1 MLRLGSKLTGLVA
14 GFAILAGLG
23 IGEAAAASLQESISK
38 AVSTHPRIGALKS
51 NRDAIDDE
59 LRQARGLYLPQIDLR
74 AAIGPEWSDSPGTRA
89 RGTGSTWDSRK
100 ESSIILQQRIF
111 DGFEADSE
119 VAQQKA
125 RSKSASYRVSESAQ
139 FTGLDAVEAHIEV
152 LRFRKLIE
160 AAETNVEIH
169 RSYLGRVRER
179 VDSGAGTTD
188 ELAQASS
195 RLDNAQAIVADN
207 IQGLRDAEAL
217 YINIVGDAPTEL
229 DEVPFPTPM
238 LPADLDNALLLLA
251 KNPTVKITEA
261 DIETT
266 EALIGLAESRF
277 YPKINLE
284 LSGRWDDDLDGI
296 EGRDRDAIAAVV
308 LRWNL
313 YRGGIDTANR
323 NEAVERRAEA
333 RNNRLVAVRNFEEE
347 MRNSWSQ
354 LEAQSARAKLLADAV
369 EQNRIFRDAYSEQ
382 FDLGT
387 RSLLDLLD
395 AENELYSNIAQ
406 QITADYAR
414 KFAAYRVMAVGGEL
428 LQMHN
433 VAMPEQA
440 TPHPDDEQ
448 WTFNDVAPD
457 WK

>member
-1 MLRLGSKLTGLVA
+1 MSRLGSKLTGLVA
-14 GFAILAGLG
+14 GFAILAG
-23 IGEAAAASLQESISK
+23 IGVADATAASLQESVSK
-38 AVSTHPRIGALKS
+38 AVATHPRIGALKS
-51 NRDAIDDE
+51 NRDAIDHE
-59 LRQARGLYLPQIDLR
+59 LRQARGLYLPQVDLR
-74 AAIGPEWSDSPGTRA
+74 AAVGPEWSDSPGTRA
-89 RGTGSTWDSRK
+89 RDTNSTWDTRK

-160 AAETNVEIH
+160 AAERNVEIH

-179 VDSGAGTTD
+179 TESGAGTTD
-188 ELAQASS
+188 ESAQAQS
-195 RLDNAQAIVADN
+195 RLDAAEAILTDN
-207 IQGLRDAEAL
+207 IKGLRDAEAK

-229 DEVPFPTPM
+229 DDVPLPLAA
-238 LPADLDNALLLLA
+238 LPADIDNALLLLA
-251 KNPTVKITEA
+251 KNPTVKITDA

-277 YPKINLE
+277 YPHINLE

-296 EGRDRDAIAAVV
+296 EGRDRDAIALVV

-347 MRNSWSQ
+347 MRNSWAQ
-354 LEAQSARAKLLADAV
+354 FEAESRRSELLASAV
-369 EQNRIFRDAYSEQ
+369 EQNVIFRDAYSEQ

-395 AENELYSNIAQ
+395 AENELYSNTSQ
-406 QITADYAR
+406 QLTAEYAR
-414 KFAAYRVMAVGGEL
+414 RFAAYRILAVGGEL
-428 LQMHN
+428 LQMLN
-433 VAMPEQA
+433 VAQPEQA
-440 TPHPDDEQ
+440 TPHPADEG
-448 WTFNDVAPD
+448 FDVFGSSMM
-457 WK
+457 